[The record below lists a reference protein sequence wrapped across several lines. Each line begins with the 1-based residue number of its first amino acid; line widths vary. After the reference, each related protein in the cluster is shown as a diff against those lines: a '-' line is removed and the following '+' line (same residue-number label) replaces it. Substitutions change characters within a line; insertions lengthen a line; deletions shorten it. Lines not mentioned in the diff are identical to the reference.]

1 MPGDIV
7 IDAGAYLGYFSIL
20 AAKKVGKNGIVIA
33 FEPSPSNFTVLKERV
48 VKSGLTNI
56 IPVNKALYNKNG
68 RAFFSKEISSNSILK
83 NQKAHIDDVEVES
96 VTLDDELSSMG
107 ISKIN
112 FIKMDIE
119 GNEIE
124 ALEGGTKTF
133 NNTKNFAIACYHK
146 RNNKITGEILSPVFK
161 NMGFKTSIGFS
172 LHPTLYGSKLS

>member
-1 MPGDIV
+1 
-7 IDAGAYLGYFSIL
+7 
-20 AAKKVGKNGIVIA
+20 
-33 FEPSPSNFTVLKERV
+33 
-48 VKSGLTNI
+48 
-56 IPVNKALYNKNG
+56 
-68 RAFFSKEISSNSILK
+68 
-83 NQKAHIDDVEVES
+83 
-96 VTLDDELSSMG
+96 MG